1 MDRWLSLIPAVL
13 LALSLA
19 ACGQVEPDAPAPGG
33 AVPPAAADSPLAEG
47 EDASE
52 TPRAVMTGGALYYD
66 TGRESSVT
74 GRCGNL
80 DGEITSQV
88 DGTKLPDQDDQSNFG
103 TGYAYQRGG
112 DGLLLVKMDER
123 MEIFRDMDST
133 DSSIPPQVLHFT
145 AEVKAVNDGSLL
157 VTCLSTAE
165 GFAPLSEGEYTAS
178 TDNLQD
184 EVQVDDQVEIWCDG
198 NILETYPAQL
208 GLVYRIEKIAA

>member
-52 TPRAVMTGGALYYD
+52 TPRAVMTGGVLYYD

-80 DGEITSQV
+80 DGEITSRCAADALPEK
-88 DGTKLPDQDDQSNFG
+88 DGECNF
-103 TGYAYQRGG
+103 TGADGWQRGPEEG
-112 DGLLLVKMDER
+112 PQR
-123 MEIFRDMDST
+123 MP
-133 DSSIPPQVLHFT
+133 SSVTVTVSPGTPATYFSNGRTCPQEPGAT
-145 AEVKAVNDGSLL
+145 
-157 VTCLSTAE
+157 
-165 GFAPLSEGEYTAS
+165 
-178 TDNLQD
+178 
-184 EVQVDDQVEIWCDG
+184 
-198 NILETYPAQL
+198 
-208 GLVYRIEKIAA
+208 